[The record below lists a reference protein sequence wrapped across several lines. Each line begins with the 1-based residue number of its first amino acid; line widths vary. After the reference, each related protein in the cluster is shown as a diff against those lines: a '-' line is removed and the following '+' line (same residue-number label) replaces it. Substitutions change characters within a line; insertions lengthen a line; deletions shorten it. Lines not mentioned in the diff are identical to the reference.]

1 MVNTNLHN
9 PYTISVKER
18 VGVRWSTLSPYIGTT
33 KQIKLKEVT
42 KMDQIINNNLTLIRT
57 ASRGDFANCIK
68 HIKGLKSVLLTINK
82 LALTKS
88 EFNKVVTGCY
98 TLKMSEKAL
107 YGAQTEKFKASY
119 SANKFKAL
127 LQMVALTGAIK
138 AASFED
144 LSYDERAKRV
154 KSYEVAKQTGH
165 YVNYPRVWIVGD
177 LSMAEFSRIKGHKP
191 LSLNYTSI
199 ASIFGMDVANQVFND
214 ASSTSD
220 SDHMLLNHDPSI
232 TISKYLSVKK
242 DGLMPVVDV
251 ANLLYRVS
259 GRAKSQEYWQ
269 KTLRV
274 LIEYDALPNIEAVSL
289 GSAGLSIKGLRKNTK
304 VLRLIDPANATD
316 NTDDDE
322 PLKIQAVYHYNFEKY
337 LDDVQADIDKHE
349 ATKAK
354 QENDDTNGITVTD
367 EMLPF

>member
-1 MVNTNLHN
+1 
-9 PYTISVKER
+9 
-18 VGVRWSTLSPYIGTT
+18 
-33 KQIKLKEVT
+33 
-42 KMDQIINNNLTLIRT
+42 MDQIINNNLTLIRT
-57 ASRGDFANCIK
+57 ATRGDFANCIK

-88 EFNKVVTGCY
+88 EFNKVVQGCY

-107 YGAQTEKFKASY
+107 YEAQTEKFKASY

-138 AASFED
+138 SAAFED
-144 LSYDERAKRV
+144 LSYAERAKRV
-154 KSYEVAKQTGH
+154 KSYEVARQTGH
-165 YVNYPRVWIVGD
+165 YVNYPRVWIIGD
-177 LSMAEFSRIKGHKP
+177 LSVADFSRIKGHKP
-191 LSLNYTSI
+191 LALNYTAV

-220 SDHMLLNHDPSI
+220 SDHMLLNHNPAV

-242 DGLMPVVDV
+242 DGLMPVTDV
-251 ANLLYRVS
+251 ADLLYRVS

-274 LIEYDALPNIEAVSL
+274 LIEYNALPNIEAVSL
-289 GSAGLSIKGLRKNTK
+289 GAAGLSIKGLRKNTK
-304 VLRLIDPANATD
+304 VLRLIDPVSTTD

-322 PLKIQAVYHYNFEKY
+322 PLRVQAVYHLNLEKY
-337 LDDVQADIDKHE
+337 LDDMQADIKKAKAD
-349 ATKAK
+349 KAK
-354 QENDDTNGITVTD
+354 QANDDKNDITVTD

>member
-1 MVNTNLHN
+1 
-9 PYTISVKER
+9 
-18 VGVRWSTLSPYIGTT
+18 
-33 KQIKLKEVT
+33 
-42 KMDQIINNNLTLIRT
+42 MDQIINNNLTLIRT
-57 ASRGDFANCIK
+57 ATRGDFANCLK

-107 YGAQTEKFKASY
+107 YEAQTEKFKASY

-144 LSYDERAKRV
+144 LSFDERAKRV

-191 LSLNYTSI
+191 LLLNYTSVT
-199 ASIFGMDVANQVFND
+199 SIFGMDVANQVFND
-214 ASSTSD
+214 ASSTGE
-220 SDHMLLNHDPSI
+220 SDHMMLNHNPAV

-242 DGLMPVVDV
+242 DGLMPVTDV
-251 ANLLYRVS
+251 ADLLYRAS
-259 GRAKSQEYWQ
+259 GHAKSLKYWQ
-269 KTLRV
+269 TALRV
-274 LIEYDALPNIEAVSL
+274 LVEYNALPNIEAVSL

-304 VLRLIDPANATD
+304 VLRLIDPVSTTD
-316 NTDDDE
+316 STDDE
-322 PLKIQAVYHYNFEKY
+322 PLRIQAVYHYNFEKY

>member
-1 MVNTNLHN
+1 
-9 PYTISVKER
+9 
-18 VGVRWSTLSPYIGTT
+18 
-33 KQIKLKEVT
+33 
-42 KMDQIINNNLTLIRT
+42 MDQIINNNLTLIRAAT
-57 ASRGDFANCIK
+57 RGDFANCIK

-107 YGAQTEKFKASY
+107 YEAQTEKFKASY

-127 LQMVALTGAIK
+127 LQMLALTGAIK

-144 LSYDERAKRV
+144 LSFDERAKRV

-177 LSMAEFSRIKGHKP
+177 LSMADFSRIKGHKP

-220 SDHMLLNHDPSI
+220 SDHMLLNHNPAV

-242 DGLMPVVDV
+242 DGLMPVTDV
-251 ANLLYRVS
+251 SDLLYRVS
-259 GRAKSQEYWQ
+259 GRAKSPEYWQ

-274 LIEYDALPNIEAVSL
+274 LIEYNALPNIEAVSL

-304 VLRLIDPANATD
+304 VLRLIDPTNVTD

-322 PLKIQAVYHYNFEKY
+322 PLRIQAVYHYNFEKY
-337 LDDVQADIDKHE
+337 VDDLQSDIDKRE
-349 ATKAK
+349 AEKAK
-354 QENDDTNGITVTD
+354 QANDDKNGITVTD

>member
-1 MVNTNLHN
+1 
-9 PYTISVKER
+9 
-18 VGVRWSTLSPYIGTT
+18 
-33 KQIKLKEVT
+33 
-42 KMDQIINNNLTLIRT
+42 MDQIINNNLTLIRT

-82 LALTKS
+82 LALTES

-107 YGAQTEKFKASY
+107 YEAQTEKFKASY

-127 LQMVALTGAIK
+127 LQMIALTGAIK

-144 LSYDERAKRV
+144 LLFGERAKRV
-154 KSYEVAKQTGH
+154 KSFEVAKQTGH
-165 YVNYPRVWIVGD
+165 YVNYPRVWIIGD
-177 LSMAEFSRIKGHKP
+177 LSTANFSRIKGHKP

-220 SDHMLLNHDPSI
+220 SDHMLLNHNPAV
-232 TISKYLSVKK
+232 TIGKYLSVKK
-242 DGLMPVVDV
+242 DGLMPVTDV
-251 ANLLYRVS
+251 ADLLYRVS
-259 GRAKSQEYWQ
+259 GRAKSPEYWQ

-322 PLKIQAVYHYNFEKY
+322 PLKIQAVYQYNFEKY
-337 LDDVQADIDKHE
+337 LDDVHDKHE

>member
-1 MVNTNLHN
+1 
-9 PYTISVKER
+9 
-18 VGVRWSTLSPYIGTT
+18 
-33 KQIKLKEVT
+33 
-42 KMDQIINNNLTLIRT
+42 MDQIINNNLTLIRAAT
-57 ASRGDFANCIK
+57 RGDFANCIK

-107 YGAQTEKFKASY
+107 YEAQTEKFKASY

-127 LQMVALTGAIK
+127 LQMLALTGAIK

-177 LSMAEFSRIKGHKP
+177 LSMADFSRIKGHKP

-220 SDHMLLNHDPSI
+220 SDHMLLNHNPAV

-242 DGLMPVVDV
+242 DGLMPVTDV
-251 ANLLYRVS
+251 ADLLYRTS
-259 GRAKSQEYWQ
+259 GRAKSPEYWQ

-304 VLRLIDPANATD
+304 VLRLIDPANVTD
-316 NTDDDE
+316 NTDIE
-322 PLKIQAVYHYNFEKY
+322 PLRIQAVYHYNFEKY
-337 LDDVQADIDKHE
+337 LDDVQADIDKHG

-354 QENDDTNGITVTD
+354 QENDDTNDIMVTD
-367 EMLPF
+367 AMLPF

>member
-1 MVNTNLHN
+1 
-9 PYTISVKER
+9 
-18 VGVRWSTLSPYIGTT
+18 
-33 KQIKLKEVT
+33 
-42 KMDQIINNNLTLIRT
+42 MDQIINNNLALIRT
-57 ASRGDFANCIK
+57 SNRGNFANCIK

-82 LALTKS
+82 LALTDA
-88 EFNKVVTGCY
+88 EFSKAVVGCY

-107 YGAQTEKFKASY
+107 YEAQTEKFKATY

-138 AASFED
+138 SASFED
-144 LSYDERAKRV
+144 LSYAERAKRV

-177 LSMAEFSRIKGHKP
+177 LSIAHFDRIKGHKP
-191 LSLNYTSI
+191 LALNYTAV

-214 ASSTSD
+214 ASSTGD
-220 SDHMLLNHDPSI
+220 SDHMLLNHNPAV
-232 TISKYLSVKK
+232 TISKYLSTKK

-251 ANLLYRVS
+251 ADLLYRAS
-259 GRAKSQEYWQ
+259 GRAKSPEYWQ

-289 GSAGLSIKGLRKNTK
+289 GAAGLSVKGLRKNTK
-304 VLRLIDPANATD
+304 VLRLIDPVSTTG
-316 NTDDDE
+316 NTDDE
-322 PLKIQAVYHYNFEKY
+322 PLKIQAVYQYNFEKY
-337 LDDVQADIDKHE
+337 IDDMQADISKRKADKVQQ
-349 ATKAK
+349 A
-354 QENDDTNGITVTD
+354 NDDKNDIVVTD